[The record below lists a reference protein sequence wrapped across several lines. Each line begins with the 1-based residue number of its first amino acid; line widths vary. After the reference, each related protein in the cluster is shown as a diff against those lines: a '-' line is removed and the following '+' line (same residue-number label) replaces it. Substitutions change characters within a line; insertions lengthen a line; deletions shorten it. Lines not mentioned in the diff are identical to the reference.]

1 MAADPN
7 DAHVKVARA
16 DSIVS
21 GRSATTTPRPS
32 TSSRKLSLP
41 TTDGALGYCVALRFY
56 FALQALAAHGRADCE
71 GAPSV
76 PVVCEF
82 SKPHF
87 LKSTIAAAAD
97 AAARKQAAITFAH
110 PRGTSMNRQS

>member
-56 FALQALAAHGRADCE
+56 FALQAVAAHGRADCE

-87 LKSTIAAAAD
+87 
-97 AAARKQAAITFAH
+97 
-110 PRGTSMNRQS
+110 